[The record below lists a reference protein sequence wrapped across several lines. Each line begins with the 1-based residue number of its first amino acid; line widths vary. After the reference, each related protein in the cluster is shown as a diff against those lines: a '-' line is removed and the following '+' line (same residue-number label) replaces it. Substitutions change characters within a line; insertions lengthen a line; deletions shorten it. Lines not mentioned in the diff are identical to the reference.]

1 MKRQI
6 LTRAFALLLSGV
18 MLAGCGASTDPG
30 KEDTAKE
37 ETKEQSSKKDKDKKQ
52 ETESRMETETA
63 VPEHPEV
70 STAEKIHFNVYD
82 DYEYTD

>member
-6 LTRAFALLLSGV
+6 LPKALALLLCGV

-37 ETKEQSSKKDKDKKQ
+37 ETKTKEQSSKKDK
-52 ETESRMETETA
+52 
-63 VPEHPEV
+63 V
-70 STAEKIHFNVYD
+70 VY
-82 DYEYTD
+82 T